1 MTNLRICSTAFLT
14 SPLKEEGGQ
23 VSEVR
28 IAYLAVMDLL
38 TLKTSKF
45 KYRHHWCLIRLK
57 TGDTVGHV
65 GIFDTAL

>member
-28 IAYLAVMDLL
+28 IAYLAVQGEIGF
-38 TLKTSKF
+38 KKF
-45 KYRHHWCLIRLK
+45 LIIGLCYIRDFWGARVRIE
-57 TGDTVGHV
+57 T
-65 GIFDTAL
+65 

>member
-38 TLKTSKF
+38 TIKTSKLNIVF
-45 KYRHHWCLIRLK
+45 
-57 TGDTVGHV
+57 TGV
-65 GIFDTAL
+65 